1 MYNLLENKQNS
12 IINYDL
18 ITDLAEIVSSLHIN
32 ENCTKLYILA
42 VSLRNIINS
51 ISKEPNGIYRK
62 KDNTMLKNL
71 DVIIYVNVHYIT

>member
-32 ENCTKLYILA
+32 ENCTTLYILA
-42 VSLRNIINS
+42 VSIRNIINS

-62 KDNTMLKNL
+62 KDNTILKNL
-71 DVIIYVNVHYIT
+71 DVIIYVKVHYST